1 MVQQRRTK
9 YLSLRMTPQ
18 TFEVLQAEAAD
29 AGLTKSSFV
38 RRHLVQ
44 ALKERRYRR
53 KLLGLERS
61 SQSQPYIENQC
72 SAPPAGR
79 FH

>member
-18 TFEVLQAEAAD
+18 TFEILQAEATD

-44 ALKERRYRR
+44 VLKERRYKRH
-53 KLLGLERS
+53 LLGRDRPS
-61 SQSQPYIENQC
+61 ADQSRLGN
-72 SAPPAGR
+72 
-79 FH
+79 

>member
-9 YLSLRMTPQ
+9 YLSLRMTPR
-18 TFEVLQAEAAD
+18 TFEILQAEAAD

-44 ALKERRYRR
+44 VLKERRYKR
-53 KLLGLERS
+53 KLMGLDRPKKP
-61 SQSQPYIENQC
+61 QTQVVNQC
-72 SAPPAGR
+72 YTPPA
-79 FH
+79 

>member
-18 TFEVLQAEAAD
+18 TFEILQAEAAD

-38 RRHLVQ
+38 RRHLVSV
-44 ALKERRYRR
+44 LKERRHRR
-53 KLLGLERS
+53 KLLGLERPKKP
-61 SQSQPYIENQC
+61 QTQVVNQC
-72 SAPPAGR
+72 YAPPA
-79 FH
+79 

>member
-18 TFEVLQAEAAD
+18 TFEILQAEATD

-38 RRHLVQ
+38 RRHLVSV
-44 ALKERRYRR
+44 LKERRYRR
-53 KLLGLERS
+53 HLLGLDR
-61 SQSQPYIENQC
+61 PK
-72 SAPPAGR
+72 APAVQ
-79 FH
+79 

>member
-1 MVQQRRTK
+1 MVQQTKTK

-18 TFEVLQAEAAD
+18 TFEILQAEAAD

-44 ALKERRYRR
+44 VLKERRHRR
-53 KLLGLERS
+53 HLMGLDRS
-61 SQSQPYIENQC
+61 RLP
-72 SAPPAGR
+72 PPA
-79 FH
+79 

>member
-1 MVQQRRTK
+1 MVQQTKTK

-18 TFEVLQAEAAD
+18 TFEILEAEATD

-44 ALKERRYRR
+44 VLKERRYRR
-53 KLLGLERS
+53 KLMGLDRP
-61 SQSQPYIENQC
+61 QKPQTQVVNQC
-72 SAPPAGR
+72 YAPPAGR

>member
-18 TFEVLQAEAAD
+18 TFEILQAEAAD

-44 ALKERRYRR
+44 VLKERRYRR
-53 KLLGLERS
+53 KLLGLDRAR
-61 SQSQPYIENQC
+61 P
-72 SAPPAGR
+72 SAPG
-79 FH
+79 H

>member
-9 YLSLRMTPQ
+9 YLSLRMTPK
-18 TFEVLQAEAAD
+18 TFEVLEAEAAD

-44 ALKERRYRR
+44 VLKERRYRR
-53 KLLGLERS
+53 KLMGLERPKALRS
-61 SQSQPYIENQC
+61 HIGNQC
-72 SAPPAGR
+72 STPPA
-79 FH
+79 

>member
-18 TFEVLQAEAAD
+18 TFEILQAEATD

-44 ALKERRYRR
+44 VLKERRYRR
-53 KLLGLERS
+53 HLLGQDRPKTPLP
-61 SQSQPYIENQC
+61 QVM
-72 SAPPAGR
+72 G
-79 FH
+79 